1 MAKVIKFDAGKA
13 VFGKE
18 FAIVDTF
25 DNVQLVNKGVRRILE
40 AIDKYDTDQNN
51 SQKPSY
57 LYDYQDIIAPLVID
71 EAGKLLG
78 LSKEE
83 TKKLKGISYS
93 EVFNFYKNAAQDFV
107 SISIPSMELLSGA
120 FKSLATA
127 NDEEFA
133 KQSPKDEEA
142 K

>member
-18 FAIVDTF
+18 FSIVDTF

>member
-1 MAKVIKFDAGKA
+1 M
-13 VFGKE
+13 
-18 FAIVDTF
+18 
-25 DNVQLVNKGVRRILE
+25 
-40 AIDKYDTDQNN
+40 
-51 SQKPSY
+51 
-57 LYDYQDIIAPLVID
+57 YDYQDIIAPLVID

-83 TKKLKGISYS
+83 TKKLKSISYS

-107 SISIPSMELLSGA
+107 SIDLPSMEMLSGA
-120 FKSLATA
+120 FKALDTA

-133 KQSPKDEEA
+133 NQSPKDEEA